1 MPTILYQDDDLLMID
16 KPQGLLS
23 QEDSRGGDSVPSRL
37 AARGTP
43 VLTVHRLD
51 RATGGVMVY
60 AAHERSAA
68 ALSQLVGQHDRFEK
82 TYLAVIAGIPAEA
95 SGELTDL
102 LYHDARRNKSYTVK
116 RMRHGVRQA
125 RLAYETLATVEHDG
139 NTYSLVRVRLFT
151 GRTHQIRVQFAS
163 RRLPLV
169 GDTTYGGQ
177 RGCPLALWSHILTF
191 PHPTTGE
198 TVTATSLPSVDAF
211 PWNLFEILKDG

>member
-23 QEDSRGGDSVPSRL
+23 QEDSRGGDSVPLRL
-37 AARGTP
+37 ATRGMS

-51 RATGGVMVY
+51 RGSGGVMVY
-60 AAHERSAA
+60 ARNEKSAA
-68 ALSQLVGQHDRFEK
+68 ALSTLVGQHDVFEK
-82 TYLAVIAGIPAEA
+82 TYLAVITGVPAES

-102 LYHDARRNKSYTVK
+102 LYHDVRRNKSYTVK
-116 RMRHGVRQA
+116 RMRRGVRQA
-125 RLAYETLATVEHDG
+125 RLAYKTLATAEHDG

-177 RGCPLALWSHILTF
+177 RGCPLALWSHRLTF

-198 TVTATSLPSVDAF
+198 AVTATSTPSVDVF
-211 PWNLFEILKDG
+211 PWNLFSILKDG